1 MLEEVNKKTI
11 ISFSN
16 EEKEELFG
24 KDIKYYPYINY
35 SSSLKKEIY
44 GSITIDGVLPG
55 SKEYLY
61 ESSLYVVKVIGTAI
75 VDKEYLSNTFN
86 DGKEI
91 EVLAG
96 DINDTLHPYGV
107 ILTDYLADSFN
118 YINMLNLS
126 YEEMIGQVISS
137 NLGQYYV
144 NAIIKTNY
152 KEHNKELFDK
162 FEQIKK
168 QANFIDEY
176 KKLLNEDIFI
186 NFFSSIINLENLS
199 FYTINNNF
207 FNDIIND

>member
-1 MLEEVNKKTI
+1 MKKKTKKTI

-35 SSSLKKEIY
+35 SSSLKKEFH

-61 ESSLYVVKVIGTAI
+61 ESSLYVVKLIGTAI

-118 YINMLNLS
+118 YVNMLNMS

-137 NLGQYYV
+137 NLRKYYV

-152 KEHNKELFDK
+152 KERNKELFNK
-162 FEQIKK
+162 YEKIKLK
-168 QANFIDEY
+168 IDY
-176 KKLLNEDIFI
+176 PFLGGLILL
-186 NFFSSIINLENLS
+186 FSKID
-199 FYTINNNF
+199 YPKMGG
-207 FNDIIND
+207 